1 MNDNRTWR
9 PSLQLVFVGVS
20 LVSLLLLALQGR
32 ELVQNE
38 IDRRLS
44 VDLQHQAALVG
55 QNLLERY
62 EQIIE
67 EERAGKVSAI
77 RASFALR
84 QLAQEMGLARAVERA
99 GEGADGARSD
109 ADSAAHS
116 EAQSDAQSD
125 ADSDANI
132 DAFADVRDADAN
144 RPADPELISS
154 ATMSATAIEF
164 REVVKRTGTPGI
176 FVGAGRSLQS
186 WLEAV
191 KEQTL
196 AGLTV
201 VDNQGIVLASSE
213 KEWLGRQ
220 ATGMNEVK
228 LALQQGRRQAARRP
242 RGEVPD
248 AVNPLF
254 RTNPYQIAVV
264 IPFEYE
270 GYVWGAV
277 HALRTP
283 QSVGE
288 FLSALPGLAKW
299 LLVLPFVGIPLG
311 LLVAAQFFAVRPL
324 ARLQEQAAFAAEG
337 DDQAELMIRHP
348 RSREVAE
355 LSGAVAQMAGGLR
368 QQRDSALQQAE
379 SLAHS
384 LWNSLAPAESDA
396 ELLLESADRMSEA
409 DREATL
415 RRITRSTRDGRR
427 LARKA
432 LDLAKAGTGRDLH
445 GATEIVEVVD
455 EVASGLPNLQV
466 ECDLPQAALPRVD
479 LEEEAFAEVC
489 RNLLQNAEQA
499 GATKMKITANPRDAL
514 LELRFRDNGAGV
526 PESLRDT
533 LFDPYV
539 TSRPN
544 EGGHGVGL
552 AHVRAIVQAVGGAI
566 DLAPAEGEGSG
577 ACLILT
583 LPLAR

>member
-1 MNDNRTWR
+1 RT
-9 PSLQLVFVGVS
+9 G
-20 LVSLLLLALQGR
+20 G
-32 ELVQNE
+32 
-38 IDRRLS
+38 
-44 VDLQHQAALVG
+44 
-55 QNLLERY
+55 
-62 EQIIE
+62 
-67 EERAGKVSAI
+67 
-77 RASFALR
+77 
-84 QLAQEMGLARAVERA
+84 
-99 GEGADGARSD
+99 GADGA
-109 ADSAAHS
+109 A
-116 EAQSDAQSD
+116 
-125 ADSDANI
+125 SDANI
-132 DAFADVRDADAN
+132 DAFADVRDADTN

-154 ATMSATAIEF
+154 ATMSDTAIEF
-164 REVVKRTGTPGI
+164 REVVKRTGTPSI

-191 KEQTL
+191 QEQTL

-213 KEWLGRQ
+213 KAWLGRQ

-242 RGEVPD
+242 RAEVPP

-283 QSVGE
+283 KSVGE
-288 FLSALPGLAKW
+288 FLSALPALAKW
-299 LLVLPFVGIPLG
+299 LLGLPFVLIPLG
-311 LLVAAQFFAVRPL
+311 LLAAAQFFAVRPL

-355 LSGAVAQMAGGLR
+355 LSGTVAQMAGGLR

-499 GATKMKITANPRDAL
+499 GARAVKITANPRDAL

-566 DLAPAEGEGSG
+566 DLAPADGGGSG